1 MTDSGL
7 LKPMRLGLALIMIAS
22 LAILGLNVYQIV
34 TVTPQLSQN
43 RALVIHTF
51 DVILTAQTLGQSLRD
66 AERNQRSFLI
76 TNDPAY
82 LGSYRMGIK
91 AIRDN
96 FSQLQRLTLDNSEQ
110 QRRWPD
116 LENLIEAR
124 IGILERAIDARQ
136 STGFNAARQIVQ
148 TNVGANSM
156 ERINVLLGDVV
167 MAERALLTQR
177 LTLSIEGER
186 STRLLAVAGGVVMI
200 LMLALGIL
208 IVIVAIRNTRRLQL
222 DRGEAERRFDLLV
235 QNVTEYAI
243 FMLDR
248 KGHITTWNAGAERIK
263 GYSAAEAIGS
273 HFERFFT
280 PEDRATGLPQK
291 ALETAAREGKF
302 ETKAWRVRKD
312 GTRFM
317 SGMVVSPIRDER
329 GELVGYAKVT
339 RDLTRELQQS
349 EQLDQA
355 RASLAQA
362 QKMEALGQLTGGV
375 AHDFNN
381 MLTIIK
387 SGVTLLES
395 RLKETSPDITRLI
408 EGVQRGVTRGASLT
422 QHLLAFARRQPLDP
436 QPLELNRLIAGM
448 SDLLR
453 RSLNEGIAVEIVQ
466 TGGLWRV
473 FVDANQ
479 LEQALLN
486 LVINARDAMPAGGN
500 LTIETAN
507 AFLDETYAAAHVEV
521 VAGQYV
527 MIGVS
532 DTGAGMTAEVME
544 KAIEPFFTTKGVGQ
558 GTGLGL
564 SQVHGFVKQSGGH
577 IKIYSELGQGTT
589 VKLYLPRFIGPDDRR
604 GVTEAP
610 STISGEAARETI
622 LLVEDDADVRV
633 FATEMLGIL
642 GYQVLSASDAPSALD
657 ILGRQFH
664 IDLLFTDVG
673 LPGGVNGRQLADEAR
688 RRRPELKVLY
698 TTGYARNAIIHGG
711 TLDPGVELIVKP
723 FSQAD
728 LGRKIRQI
736 LDRGSMS

>member
-1 MTDSGL
+1 MSDSGL
-7 LKPMRLGLALIMIAS
+7 LKPMQLGLALIVIAS

-34 TVTPQLSQN
+34 TVTPQLSRN
-43 RALVIHTF
+43 RALVTHTF
-51 DVILTAQTLGQSLRD
+51 DVILTAQALGQSLRD
-66 AERNQRSFLI
+66 AERNQQGFLI
-76 TNDPAY
+76 TNEPAY
-82 LGSYRMGIK
+82 LEPYRKGIQ
-91 AIRDN
+91 AIHDN
-96 FSQLQRLTLDNSEQ
+96 FSQLQRLTFDNPEQ
-110 QRRWPD
+110 QRRWLD
-116 LENLIEAR
+116 LENLIETR
-124 IGILERAIDARQ
+124 IGFLERAIEARR
-136 STGFNAARQIVQ
+136 SAGFDAARQIVQ
-148 TNVGANSM
+148 TNVGVNSM
-156 ERINVLLGDVV
+156 ERIDVLLGDAI
-167 MAERALLTQR
+167 MAERELLTQR
-177 LTLSIEGER
+177 LMLSLESES
-186 STRLLAVAGGVVMI
+186 STRHLAVAGSVAMI
-200 LMLALGIL
+200 LTLGLGIL
-208 IVIVAIRNTRRLQL
+208 IVIVAVRNTRRLQL

-243 FMLDR
+243 FMLDK

-280 PEDRATGLPQK
+280 PEDRASGLPQK

-302 ETKAWRVRKD
+302 EMKAWRVRKD

-317 SGMVVSPIRDER
+317 SGMVLSPIRDER

-355 RASLAQA
+355 RTSLAQA

-395 RLKETSPDITRLI
+395 RLKDAGPDITRLI

-448 SDLLR
+448 SDLLK
-453 RSLNEGIAVEIVQ
+453 RSLNEGVAVEIVQ

-473 FVDANQ
+473 YVDANQ
-479 LEQALLN
+479 LEQAILN

-500 LTIETAN
+500 LTLETAN
-507 AFLDETYAAAHVEV
+507 AFLDDTYAAIHAEV

-532 DTGAGMTAEVME
+532 DTGTGMTAETAA

-577 IKIYSELGQGTT
+577 IKIYSEPGQGTT

-604 GVTEAP
+604 GVTETP
-610 STISGEAARETI
+610 GTVSGEAAKETI
-622 LLVEDDADVRV
+622 LVVEDDADVRV
-633 FATEMLGIL
+633 FTAEMLGAL
-642 GYQVLSASDAPSALD
+642 GYRVLSASDARSALD
-657 ILGRQFH
+657 ILAQESH

-688 RRRPELKVLY
+688 RRRPALKVLY

-736 LDRGSMS
+736 LDRAPMA